1 MPDPWIESATSRLA
15 DERLTMKNSEEVLA
29 SAENFHKPAIKDTTT
44 SSSATKET
52 PTSETPTSVT
62 SEAPT
67 SATSETSTSGTVT
80 TTTSSAFTID
90 SSNNELDL
98 KHYMLGG
105 SDITALFRQYQNRA
119 DKILRP
125 IILET
130 YVQELLALGDVL
142 FLAKNQHSNIKTSFF
157 SEELL
162 DKLLDNQNQVL
173 LNKILDTYPD
183 FTTEDYMAVLKVLTS
198 IDQNI
203 ITPKQAKLELLTLAA
218 GMDSL
223 KGNVIEGIGDLLT
236 KLPLDSIVEKD
247 KIGEVDIQTRYYE
260 PLLSAILAD
269 TTKKVILRWPNKMDE
284 TAPEIRPD
292 AIISTLIQLKFGRH
306 LGYGEVKP
314 GDNSTTT
321 QSLCV
326 DTLKLTVLS
335 RNTCL
340 KNEHPILAFQINGF
354 QLIFY
359 VTQRIHHRF
368 YTMIEIGRVKVPD
381 SLLSIQSFATLKNL
395 QILLRVTQIFWHCCH
410 SVPFPNDSPLLSHSS
425 SLGIDTLLNMA
436 NSSNFKYR
444 NCPIQ
449 YY

>member
-1 MPDPWIESATSRLA
+1 
-15 DERLTMKNSEEVLA
+15 
-29 SAENFHKPAIKDTTT
+29 
-44 SSSATKET
+44 
-52 PTSETPTSVT
+52 
-62 SEAPT
+62 
-67 SATSETSTSGTVT
+67 
-80 TTTSSAFTID
+80 
-90 SSNNELDL
+90 
-98 KHYMLGG
+98 
-105 SDITALFRQYQNRA
+105 
-119 DKILRP
+119 
-125 IILET
+125 
-130 YVQELLALGDVL
+130 
-142 FLAKNQHSNIKTSFF
+142 
-157 SEELL
+157 
-162 DKLLDNQNQVL
+162 
-173 LNKILDTYPD
+173 
-183 FTTEDYMAVLKVLTS
+183 
-198 IDQNI
+198 
-203 ITPKQAKLELLTLAA
+203 AKLELLTLAA

-284 TAPEIRPD
+284 TAPEIRLD
-292 AIISTLIQLKFGRH
+292 AIISTLVQLKFGRH

-340 KNEHPILAFQINGF
+340 KNEHPILAFQINGSSTDF
-354 QLIFY
+354 LL
-359 VTQRIHHRF
+359 
-368 YTMIEIGRVKVPD
+368 PD

-410 SVPFPNDSPLLSHSS
+410 SVPFLNDSPLLSHSS
-425 SLGIDTLLNMA
+425 SLGIDTLLNIA
-436 NSSNFKYR
+436 NSSNFRYR

>member
-1 MPDPWIESATSRLA
+1 
-15 DERLTMKNSEEVLA
+15 
-29 SAENFHKPAIKDTTT
+29 
-44 SSSATKET
+44 
-52 PTSETPTSVT
+52 
-62 SEAPT
+62 
-67 SATSETSTSGTVT
+67 
-80 TTTSSAFTID
+80 
-90 SSNNELDL
+90 
-98 KHYMLGG
+98 
-105 SDITALFRQYQNRA
+105 
-119 DKILRP
+119 
-125 IILET
+125 
-130 YVQELLALGDVL
+130 
-142 FLAKNQHSNIKTSFF
+142 
-157 SEELL
+157 
-162 DKLLDNQNQVL
+162 
-173 LNKILDTYPD
+173 
-183 FTTEDYMAVLKVLTS
+183 
-198 IDQNI
+198 
-203 ITPKQAKLELLTLAA
+203 
-218 GMDSL
+218 MDSL

-444 NCPIQ
+444 N
-449 YY
+449 